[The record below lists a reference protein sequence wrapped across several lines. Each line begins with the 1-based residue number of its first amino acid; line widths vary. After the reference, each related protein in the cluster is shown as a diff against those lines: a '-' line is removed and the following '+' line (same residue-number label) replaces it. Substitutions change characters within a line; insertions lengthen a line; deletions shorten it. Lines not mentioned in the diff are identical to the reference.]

1 MAFLAATSLLRVWQ
15 VVDQHRA
22 APSLALSAPW
32 GQSRELDDAAARQLL
47 NSVDVFVF
55 DLDGVIWIG
64 DKLVDGVQEA
74 LADLRKSGKVVVFA
88 TNNAMRTRADVAGRL
103 RLLGVDWAE
112 EQHVYNSAAAVAQL
126 LERRG
131 VPKDRDIY
139 VVGEAGL
146 RDEVEAL
153 GYRTRGGPEDTG
165 KTKEDIA
172 EAINELGEGNSSG
185 AVVCGLDQHVNYY
198 KIAIAA
204 HLVRHGL
211 PLFASNDDLFGQLG
225 PGSQQWP
232 GAGSVVAAIAA
243 AAGRTGERGADAVAG
258 KPSMEFAQIIR
269 ASLGSPPARRMMM
282 VGDRLDTDIAFG
294 NLAGMRTLLVL
305 SGVTSID
312 EVRRASGKLRPDFFA
327 TSAASLSLAVS
338 KKEA

>member
-1 MAFLAATSLLRVWQ
+1 MAQKAKAPSSPGEEVPCKIQKCGTAEFTREKQAEPDESPAVVTSGAPEESTEVLTNVTSGAQACDIPDARLIAEVQSILVNVDLQSMTLGALRARLEGNLGLTDGALAARKRIRRRLSFVVHQEVLKKSQRSQQCEKVVKELVREAAVATVAMPIQRPRRLRVWQ

-153 GYRTRGGPEDTG
+153 GYRTR
-165 KTKEDIA
+165 
-172 EAINELGEGNSSG
+172 
-185 AVVCGLDQHVNYY
+185 
-198 KIAIAA
+198 
-204 HLVRHGL
+204 
-211 PLFASNDDLFGQLG
+211 
-225 PGSQQWP
+225 
-232 GAGSVVAAIAA
+232 
-243 AAGRTGERGADAVAG
+243 
-258 KPSMEFAQIIR
+258 
-269 ASLGSPPARRMMM
+269 
-282 VGDRLDTDIAFG
+282 
-294 NLAGMRTLLVL
+294 
-305 SGVTSID
+305 
-312 EVRRASGKLRPDFFA
+312 
-327 TSAASLSLAVS
+327 
-338 KKEA
+338 